1 MEAYE
6 VGTVLGQ
13 GVMMGIIVTLIILA
27 VFLFTTI
34 VTAIMSVSI
43 HSELKKLNSKLGKI
57 MYAKEVNNGD
67 DFQHRNTI
75 EDIDCRLK

>member
-6 VGTVLGQ
+6 VSTMLGQ

-27 VFLFTTI
+27 VFLFTAI
-34 VTAIMSVSI
+34 VTAIMSFSI

-57 MYAKEVNNGD
+57 MYAKEID
-67 DFQHRNTI
+67 DNFQYRNTI
-75 EDIDCRLK
+75 EDIDRR

>member
-6 VGTVLGQ
+6 VGTMLGQ
-13 GVMMGIIVTLIILA
+13 GMMMGVIVTLIILA
-27 VFLFTTI
+27 VFLFTAI

-57 MYAKEVNNGD
+57 MYAKEINDNNN
-67 DFQHRNTI
+67 FQHRNTI
-75 EDIDCRLK
+75 EDIDRR

>member
-6 VGTVLGQ
+6 VGTMLGQ
-13 GVMMGIIVTLIILA
+13 GMMMGVIVTLIILA
-27 VFLFTTI
+27 VFLFTAI

-57 MYAKEVNNGD
+57 MYAKEISDTNN
-67 DFQHRNTI
+67 FQHRNTI
-75 EDIDCRLK
+75 EDIDYHS

>member
-6 VGTVLGQ
+6 VGTMLGQ
-13 GVMMGIIVTLIILA
+13 GMMMGVIVTLIILA
-27 VFLFTTI
+27 VFLFTAI

-57 MYAKEVNNGD
+57 MYAKEINDNNN
-67 DFQHRNTI
+67 FQHRNTI
-75 EDIDCRLK
+75 EDIDYHS

>member
-6 VGTVLGQ
+6 VGTMLGQ
-13 GVMMGIIVTLIILA
+13 GVMMGVVVTLIILA
-27 VFLFTTI
+27 VFLFTAI

-57 MYAKEVNNGD
+57 MYAKEINDNNN
-67 DFQHRNTI
+67 FQHRNTI
-75 EDIDCRLK
+75 EDIDYHS